1 MGSLLC
7 PSLVLVPRGHHFM
20 VSRGHAMVHDVA
32 RMARFHRILLSR
44 AGDNEHRIWIS
55 LRGGDFV
62 KPISLACACP
72 SRVAVL
78 HSVSYLFYISMLC
91 LSHDFPVRTFAPA
104 FRTEP
109 RWGTPRHLIFH
120 PLGTGLKASMRT
132 NPSLRVDAA
141 GVQHQ
146 TFRKA

>member
-44 AGDNEHRIWIS
+44 AGDNEHRVWIS
-55 LRGGDFV
+55 HRGGGFV
-62 KPISLACACP
+62 TPISLACACP

-78 HSVSYLFYISMLC
+78 QC
-91 LSHDFPVRTFAPA
+91 LVPLLYFHAAPLTWTFPSGRLL
-104 FRTEP
+104 P
-109 RWGTPRHLIFH
+109 RSG
-120 PLGTGLKASMRT
+120 
-132 NPSLRVDAA
+132 PSRV
-141 GVQHQ
+141 GELPGI
-146 TFRKA
+146 